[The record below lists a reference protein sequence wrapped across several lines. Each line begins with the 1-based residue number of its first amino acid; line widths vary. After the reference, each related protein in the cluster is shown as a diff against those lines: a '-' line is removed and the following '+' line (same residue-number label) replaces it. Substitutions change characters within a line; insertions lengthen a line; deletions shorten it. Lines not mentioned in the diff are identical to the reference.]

1 MADDRVAELE
11 TICAELHVIIGALAA
26 EAGVYDH
33 PEVSKALD
41 NASECRLV
49 HKDLLPW
56 PKNSSVTRQGGTPL
70 RARPIRSPLILP
82 PPRLP
87 ARLQVQPS
95 TRTAGGT
102 E

>member
-1 MADDRVAELE
+1 MLLQLAMNEAKIRLEGSAAPPSPTWRTDMADDRVAELE

-49 HKDLLPW
+49 HKDL
-56 PKNSSVTRQGGTPL
+56 
-70 RARPIRSPLILP
+70 
-82 PPRLP
+82 
-87 ARLQVQPS
+87 
-95 TRTAGGT
+95 
-102 E
+102 

>member
-56 PKNSSVTRQGGTPL
+56 PRTPLSRKRGTPL
-70 RARPIRSPLILP
+70 KRDPFGSY
-82 PPRLP
+82 
-87 ARLQVQPS
+87 
-95 TRTAGGT
+95 